1 VVGNLREV
9 KWSSTLVRST
19 SNNRR
24 KFSFVHS
31 TTCIMVKSYAVG
43 GNVKR
48 IPVMKPLLP
57 SADEI
62 LPYLQRIDAS
72 RLYSNFGPLNTE
84 LVSRLADYFR
94 VDEDNVLLVSNGT
107 LAIQAAVA
115 TSSTS
120 NSKWVIPSWTFIA
133 TAQAVVSAG
142 SIVQFKDVERDTWS
156 LSPDSGRLVDGVI
169 PVVPFGGKVKLEP
182 WALESMHHPVII
194 DAASCFD
201 SSRDLSLVNKYN
213 ISVMVSLHATK
224 LVTTGEGGVIIGPKA
239 WIAEMKRWIN
249 FGFYGD
255 RIARRTGSNAKLSE
269 YQAAV
274 GLASLD
280 QWELTRECWF
290 VRLKKLSDGILES
303 SITVQPAI
311 SEGHVSSTL
320 IAMLA
325 NSEAKIS
332 LGRRL
337 SAAEIDSRDWWGAGV
352 HNLPAFKAELVDDKP
367 ILPVTEE
374 LASRT
379 IGLPMFIDLA
389 DDEIERII
397 EAVTN

>member
-1 VVGNLREV
+1 
-9 KWSSTLVRST
+9 
-19 SNNRR
+19 
-24 KFSFVHS
+24 
-31 TTCIMVKSYAVG
+31 MVKLNAVG

-57 SADEI
+57 SAHEV

-72 RLYSNFGPLNTE
+72 RLYSNFGPLSSE
-84 LVSRLADYFR
+84 LISRLADYFR
-94 VDEDNVLLVSNGT
+94 VDDDNVLLVSNGT

-115 TSSTS
+115 TSSSPNS
-120 NSKWVIPSWTFIA
+120 NWEIPSWTFIA

-142 SIVQFKDVERDTWS
+142 SIVQFRDVERDTWA
-156 LSPDSGRLVDGVI
+156 LSPDSGRLVSGVI
-169 PVVPFGGKVKLEP
+169 PVVPFGGKVQLEP

-280 QWELTRECWF
+280 QWELTRESWF
-290 VRLKKLSDGILES
+290 VTLKKLSDGLLES

-311 SEGHVSSTL
+311 SEGYVSSTL
-320 IAMLA
+320 VAMLE
-325 NSEAKIS
+325 NSAAKIS
-332 LGRRL
+332 LERRL

-352 HNLPAFKAELVDDKP
+352 HNMPAFKSALREDQPL
-367 ILPVTEE
+367 LPVTEE

-379 IGLPMFIDLA
+379 IGLPMFVDLG

-397 EAVTN
+397 EAVAN